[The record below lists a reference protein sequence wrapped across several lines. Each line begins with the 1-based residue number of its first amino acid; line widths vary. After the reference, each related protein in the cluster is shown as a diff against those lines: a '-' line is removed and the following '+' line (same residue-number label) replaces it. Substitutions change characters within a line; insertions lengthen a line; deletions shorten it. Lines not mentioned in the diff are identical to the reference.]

1 MFIDTHC
8 HLDCPQLYN
17 SRSEVIERAKAAGV
31 KQIITIGTDLKTSQ
45 TAIEIATE
53 FPAVFAAVG
62 IHPTEI
68 NHCSKGWKDKL
79 IELSKHPK
87 VKAIGEIGLDYYWQ
101 TTDPG
106 EQQQFLHQQIEI
118 AKEVKLPIILHNR
131 RADNDIKSIL
141 IDHSYYRGVLHCYS
155 SDEYFAKEMLDLGL
169 HISFT
174 GSITYGSKRLQRALS
189 IILIDRLMLETD
201 APYITPEPYKKST
214 NEPKYIPLI
223 AAKIAEIKNLPLH
236 DIEEGT
242 TKTAREFFN
251 I

>member
-8 HLDCPQLYN
+8 HLDCPPLYA
-17 SRSEVIERAKAAGV
+17 RRDEVIGQAKAAGV
-31 KQIITIGTDLKTSQ
+31 TQIITIGTDLKSSQ
-45 TAIEIATE
+45 TAVEIADE

-68 NHCSKGWKDKL
+68 YHCPKGWHEKL
-79 IELSKHPK
+79 IELTKHPK
-87 VKAIGEIGLDYYWQ
+87 VKAVGEIGLDYYWQ
-101 TTDPG
+101 TTKAV
-106 EQQQFLHQQIEI
+106 EQKQFLHEQIEI
-118 AKEVKLPIILHNR
+118 AKKIKLPIILHNR

-141 IDHSYYRGVLHCYS
+141 IEHGYYRGVLHCYS

-169 HISFT
+169 YISFT

-189 IILIDRLMLETD
+189 IIPINRLMLETD
-201 APYITPEPYKKST
+201 APYITPEPYKGST

-251 I
+251 L

>member
-8 HLDCPQLYN
+8 HLDCTPLYT
-17 SRSEVIERAKAAGV
+17 RRREIIEQAQAAGV
-31 KQIITIGTDLKTSQ
+31 EQIITIGTDLQSSR

-68 NHCSKGWKDKL
+68 NHCPKGWQKQL
-79 IELSKHPK
+79 IELTKYPK

-101 TTDPG
+101 TTDPA
-106 EQQQFLHQQIEI
+106 EQQRFLHAQIEI
-118 AKEVKLPIILHNR
+118 AKKVKLPIILHNR
-131 RADNDIKSIL
+131 RADSDIKSVL
-141 IDHSYYRGVLHCYS
+141 VEHGYYQGVLHCYS
-155 SDEYFAKEMLDLGL
+155 SDEYFAKEMLDLGM

-174 GSITYGSKRLQRALS
+174 GSITYGSKRLQQALS
-189 IILIDRLMLETD
+189 IVPINRLMLETD
-201 APYITPEPYKKST
+201 APYITPEPCKKNT

-223 AAKIAEIKNLPLH
+223 AAKIAEIKNLPLKE
-236 DIEEGT
+236 IEEGT
-242 TKTAREFFN
+242 TQTARKFFN